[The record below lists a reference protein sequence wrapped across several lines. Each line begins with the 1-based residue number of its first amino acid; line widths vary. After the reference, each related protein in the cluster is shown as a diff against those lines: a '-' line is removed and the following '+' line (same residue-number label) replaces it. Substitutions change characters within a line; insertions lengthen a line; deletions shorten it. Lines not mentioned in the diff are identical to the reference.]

1 MEEVKKINRMLFI
14 VVLIKILGGLLTHSY
29 TMITSSVLEL
39 LLIVV
44 SKVAVIK
51 AEDSKGRRVITTLVG
66 IIMLLSAFI
75 MVAFSMKYSLGK
87 VSAWIILFAV
97 ATMIVKYMSGCYYTN
112 VSYRK
117 RNGLLSYGNINS
129 TIDFVLFAAYIV
141 TMILSKC
148 SKWVSIF
155 KYADQLGTAL
165 VAGYMVYKGI
175 MIIIHSFKIQN
186 REFIDNLLES
196 YKEQIVSR
204 KEIKKVERLSMSNYG
219 GLNYLK
225 CGVILSEGI
234 SMIDANTFVVT
245 LQDYLLK
252 IADVVKIDL
261 VDPNIKPKHVKVRS
275 LKEDARNSR
284 SRNSKTNSKKKNST
298 KKNKKR

>member
-1 MEEVKKINRMLFI
+1 MEEVKNINRLLFI

>member
-1 MEEVKKINRMLFI
+1 MEEVKNINRLLFI

-284 SRNSKTNSKKKNST
+284 SRNSKTNSKKKNT
-298 KKNKKR
+298 KKTNKKR

>member
-1 MEEVKKINRMLFI
+1 MEEVKKFNRVLFM

-39 LLIVV
+39 LLIII
-44 SKVAVIK
+44 SKVAMIK
-51 AEDSKGRRVITTLVG
+51 KEDSKGRRVFTILIG
-66 IIMLLSAFI
+66 LIMILSA
-75 MVAFSMKYSLGK
+75 VCLVVFSIKYPFGK
-87 VSAWIILFAV
+87 VSAWIILFAFII
-97 ATMIVKYMSGCYYTN
+97 MIVKYMTSCYYTN
-112 VSYRK
+112 VSYRRK
-117 RNGLLSYGNINS
+117 NGVLSYGNMNS
-129 TIDFVLFAAYIV
+129 TLDFVLFAIFIV

-155 KYADQLGTAL
+155 KYADVVGTIL

-175 MIIIHSFKIQN
+175 RIIINSFKEKNEEVISSM
-186 REFIDNLLES
+186 LEA
-196 YKEQIVSR
+196 YKNEIVSH
-204 KEIKKVERLSMSNYG
+204 KEIKRVERLSLVSYG
-219 GLNYLK
+219 GVSGCK
-225 CGVILSEGI
+225 CGIVLSEGI
-234 SMIDANTFVVT
+234 SMIDANTFVIT

-252 IADVVKIDL
+252 IADAVKIDL

>member
-1 MEEVKKINRMLFI
+1 MEVKKINRLLFI

-66 IIMLLSAFI
+66 VIMLLSAFI